1 MSTGEAHKSSPPY
14 MLVWFGLFALTM
26 AEVGYAFITAL
37 PKLALAVGLIL
48 MAFYKAYLVA
58 VYYMHLKWEPKR
70 LWLMVAA
77 PIPLIM
83 ILIFVVLNE
92 IFVP

>member
-1 MSTGEAHKSSPPY
+1 
-14 MLVWFGLFALTM
+14 MLVWVGLFALTIMEVLIATVTSIPKIWLVIGLM
-26 AEVGYAFITAL
+26 A
-37 PKLALAVGLIL
+37 

-70 LWLMVAA
+70 LWLLVSV

-92 IFVP
+92 IF

>member
-1 MSTGEAHKSSPPY
+1 
-14 MLVWFGLFALTM
+14 MLVWVGLFVLTIM
-26 AEVGYAFITAL
+26 EVFYATVTSI
-37 PKLALAVGLIL
+37 PKIWLAIGLVV

-70 LWLMVAA
+70 LWLLVSV

-92 IFVP
+92 VFVP

>member
-1 MSTGEAHKSSPPY
+1 
-14 MLVWFGLFALTM
+14 
-26 AEVGYAFITAL
+26 
-37 PKLALAVGLIL
+37 

-58 VYYMHLKWEPKR
+58 VYYMHLKWVPKR
-70 LWLMVAA
+70 LWLLVSV

-92 IFVP
+92 VFVP

>member
-1 MSTGEAHKSSPPY
+1 MSTGEAHKPPPY
-14 MLVWFGLFALTM
+14 MLVWAGLFVLTIMEVLIATVTSIPKIWLVIGLM
-26 AEVGYAFITAL
+26 A
-37 PKLALAVGLIL
+37 
-48 MAFYKAYLVA
+48 MAFYKAFLVA
-58 VYYMHLKWEPKR
+58 AYYMHLKWEPKR
-70 LWLMVAA
+70 LWLLVAS

>member
-1 MSTGEAHKSSPPY
+1 MSTGEAHKPPPY
-14 MLVWFGLFALTM
+14 MLVWVGLFVLTIMEVLIATVTAIPKIWLVIGLM
-26 AEVGYAFITAL
+26 A
-37 PKLALAVGLIL
+37 

-70 LWLMVAA
+70 LWLLVAS

-92 IFVP
+92 IF

>member
-1 MSTGEAHKSSPPY
+1 MSTGEAHKPAPY
-14 MLVWFGLFALTM
+14 MLVWLALFLLTM
-26 AEVGYAFITAL
+26 AEVGYAFITAI
-37 PKLALAVGLIL
+37 PKLWLAIGLIV
-48 MAFYKAYLVA
+48 MAFYKAWLVA

-70 LWLMVAA
+70 LWLMVSV

>member
-1 MSTGEAHKSSPPY
+1 MSTGEAHKPPPY
-14 MLVWFGLFALTM
+14 MLVWVGLFVLTIMEVLIATVTAIPKIWLVIGLM
-26 AEVGYAFITAL
+26 A
-37 PKLALAVGLIL
+37 

-70 LWLMVAA
+70 LWLLVAS

>member
-1 MSTGEAHKSSPPY
+1 
-14 MLVWFGLFALTM
+14 MLVWVGLFVLTIMEVLIATVTAIPKIWLVIGLM
-26 AEVGYAFITAL
+26 A
-37 PKLALAVGLIL
+37 

-70 LWLMVAA
+70 LWLLVSV

-92 IFVP
+92 IF

>member
-1 MSTGEAHKSSPPY
+1 MSTGEAHKPPPY
-14 MLVWFGLFALTM
+14 MLVWVGLFALTIMEVLIATVTSIPKIWLVIGLM
-26 AEVGYAFITAL
+26 A
-37 PKLALAVGLIL
+37 

-70 LWLMVAA
+70 LWLLVSV

-92 IFVP
+92 IF

>member
-1 MSTGEAHKSSPPY
+1 MSTGETHKPPPY
-14 MLVWFGLFALTM
+14 MLVWVGLFALTIMEVFYATLTSIPKIWLAIGLM
-26 AEVGYAFITAL
+26 A
-37 PKLALAVGLIL
+37 

-70 LWLMVAA
+70 LWLLVSV

-92 IFVP
+92 IF

>member
-1 MSTGEAHKSSPPY
+1 MA
-14 MLVWFGLFALTM
+14 VWFGLFALTV
-26 AEVGYAFITAL
+26 AEVGFAL
-37 PKLALAVGLIL
+37 MASIPKLWLAVGLMA
-48 MAFYKAYLVA
+48 MAFYKAFLVA
-58 VYYMHLKWEPKR
+58 AYYMHLKWEPKR
-70 LWLMVAA
+70 LWLLVAS

>member
-1 MSTGEAHKSSPPY
+1 
-14 MLVWFGLFALTM
+14 
-26 AEVGYAFITAL
+26 
-37 PKLALAVGLIL
+37 
-48 MAFYKAYLVA
+48 MAFYKAYMVA

>member
-1 MSTGEAHKSSPPY
+1 
-14 MLVWFGLFALTM
+14 MLVWVGLFVLTIM
-26 AEVGYAFITAL
+26 EVFYATLSSI
-37 PKLALAVGLIL
+37 PKIWLAIGLVV

-70 LWLMVAA
+70 LWLLVSV

-92 IFVP
+92 IF

>member
-1 MSTGEAHKSSPPY
+1 MSTGEAHKPPPY
-14 MLVWFGLFALTM
+14 MAVWFGLFALTV
-26 AEVGYAFITAL
+26 AEVGLAL
-37 PKLALAVGLIL
+37 MASIPKLWLAIGLMA
-48 MAFYKAYLVA
+48 MAFYKAFLVA
-58 VYYMHLKWEPKR
+58 AYYMHLKWEPKR
-70 LWLMVAA
+70 LWVLVAS